1 MPDGPGRA
9 GSLVHSFAFR
19 LGVAFAAVAIVASAL
34 TAGLV
39 SVAFGS
45 PFNRYLEQQRSAQ
58 IGQITSVIERAY
70 RGGEEWNLKT
80 LPAVAS
86 LLGSGTLRLEDPY
99 GNTIWRWPMPP
110 AQSPSPSPSPSP
122 SGSNGGGTHSGSSG
136 SQSPTPSP
144 SPTRGSWD
152 HGGGWDH
159 GGDWGSDHSMSSSS
173 SWSRSGSAWAMG
185 TGSSAVT
192 EVDQLWVLASSVWAS
207 APSLGP
213 TQRIPITVDGRTV
226 GYAVIRLPKASQQP
240 DAVAFRS
247 DLVKRLLLGGIVAAL
262 LSLGLGLLFALRA
275 TAPVRQVQGAA
286 RAISAGDRSAPIA
299 LERSDE
305 FGDVG
310 RALKSMADSVEEEE
324 RLRQGFA
331 AQVAHELR
339 TPLTILRS
347 QIEGLRVGVLEPTPE
362 TIVSLDEEVLRIS
375 RLVADLQLLG
385 SADAAGFSL
394 ERTTTELRDLIDE
407 AVREFA
413 GLFEGSEVHL
423 ETRLEPVT
431 AWVDHVR
438 VGQILSNL
446 LSNAL
451 KFTPPGGL
459 VRVELR
465 SDDPWAVLRVSDSG
479 PGIPA
484 DELPHVFDRFFR
496 GRGAR
501 PSGSGIGLTVVHEL
515 VLAHGGTVEV
525 SSEPGSGAT
534 FTVRLPLRPTPAGNG
549 FHTGSEQPVSTV
561 PS

>member
-1 MPDGPGRA
+1 MRRTTGRT

-19 LGVAFAAVAIVASAL
+19 LGVAFATVAIAASAL

-39 SVAFGS
+39 SAAFGS

-58 IGQITSVIERAY
+58 IRQITSTIERAY
-70 RGGEEWNLKT
+70 RGDGKWNVET

-99 GNTIWRWPMPP
+99 GNTIWRWPTPP
-110 AQSPSPSPSPSP
+110 SQSPSPSTST
-122 SGSNGGGTHSGSSG
+122 GGGTHSGSDG
-136 SQSPTPSP
+136 SQSPSP
-144 SPTRGSWD
+144 SPTPTQGGSNN
-152 HGGGWDH
+152 GGGWDH
-159 GGDWGSDHSMSSSS
+159 GDNWGHGGNMSDSGV
-173 SWSRSGSAWAMG
+173 WSRSGSGWAMG
-185 TGSSAVT
+185 TMSSFGA
-192 EVDQLWVLASSVWAS
+192 EVDRLWVAASSVWAS

-213 TQRIPITVDGRTV
+213 AQRVPITVDGRTV
-226 GYAVIRLPKASQQP
+226 GYAVIRLPQASQQP

-247 DLVKRLLLGGIVAAL
+247 DLVKRLLLGGVVAAL
-262 LSLGLGLLFALRA
+262 LSLGFGLLFALRA
-275 TAPVRQVQGAA
+275 TAPVRRVQGAA
-286 RAISAGDRSAPIA
+286 RAITAGDRSVPIA
-299 LERSDE
+299 VERWDE
-305 FGDVG
+305 LADVG
-310 RALKSMADSVEEEE
+310 QALQSMADSVEEEE

-362 TIVSLDEEVLRIS
+362 TIVSLEEEVLRIS
-375 RLVADLQLLG
+375 RLVADLQILG

-394 ERTTTELRDLIDE
+394 ERVTTELRDLIDE
-407 AVREFA
+407 TVREFA

-459 VRVELR
+459 VRVELHR
-465 SDDPWAVLRVSDSG
+465 DEPWAVVKVSDSG

-515 VLAHGGTVEV
+515 ALAHGGTVEV

-534 FTVRLPLRPTPAGNG
+534 FTVRLPLQPTPARNR
-549 FHTGSEQPVSTV
+549 FQTGSEQPVSTV